1 MGLRSFI
8 EDVVRVIRVTRK
20 PTRSEYWLLLRVSL
34 IGLAALG
41 LYGFLVLYLA
51 YVIAAAMG
59 VGA

>member
-1 MGLRSFI
+1 MGLRNFI

>member
-1 MGLRSFI
+1 MRLRSFI